1 MTTDSTTTDT
11 TTADRTKDQDRELE
25 RAIRDALVLV
35 VGKRAAGEAIR
46 HARSRTHGA
55 RRQRSLVR
63 RVGHTA
69 GYGALL
75 AYIWYERRTTKQSTT

>member
-1 MTTDSTTTDT
+1 MTTDT
-11 TTADRTKDQDRELE
+11 TTTAQSTDHDRELE

-55 RRQRSLVR
+55 RRQRGRVR
-63 RVGHTA
+63 RVGHMA